1 MAFLEFAHILWE
13 ATKPTIVLTDN
24 KSVTR
29 FFQTKA
35 IPPALWNACDYVLQ
49 FNFKIAHIAGSV
61 NTAADFL
68 SRLELKV
75 TEKICLKIREDIQT
89 TPIEVT
95 TSSSDV
101 ADEEQIFFTSAD
113 DAKESEEQTLE
124 RKEQSRRNAKQWAA
138 NEGLHTLKTSVREFT
153 KIDGN
158 TTSYSING
166 IKATA
171 RIRVEQDVDL
181 VLKNLKLKI
190 LGQPFDEVLLMT
202 DSRYKNYKANEDRI
216 ILKDS
221 LLYRKYF
228 GETGSVKY
236 YQILIP
242 KQLVKEVLRSLH
254 GEFGEHPGIFKTII
268 ACREKYYFPKM
279 AQLIREWVM
288 SCEQCIR
295 ESRIH
300 PSLTRPP
307 LQNPNEH
314 ITAPEDAIQIDLVPE
329 LPPSGG
335 YENIVTAMVVF
346 SRYLFAYPTANQD
359 AKTIAKVLIN
369 IMTKHA
375 YLPTTLIS
383 DEGTA
388 FTSHVIKEVAGV
400 LGVTLK
406 HATTKHAQTIGLLE
420 RSHASIKKALKIET
434 GERRSLWHKYV
445 NIAVLNYNTSYH
457 ISIGCEPSRV
467 FHGRIPYNILD
478 LKLGIRPQQQPI
490 PTSQIAQDILE
501 QTEMIHQDVRKN
513 TMQAYIK
520 YKAYY
525 DKKANASKLNE
536 ADYVY
541 ILQPKADHQGSKIP
555 FTEFRWVGPYIVQ
568 KVLPNNNYLIR
579 KIGTNKTQ
587 LLHRMRMRQF
597 TPRQPPA
604 DIIIKPHEY
613 KSDPEMSLHHDDL
626 YARAW
631 EYDFEQPI
639 FDAENDNEAPPNQR
653 EIQVQSDLSTEETRN
668 TQGTTHQCSPEIFPP
683 TDEIDDVADTYTHVE
698 PDVGISSEKQEDRL
712 SNPRSSKYNLRHN
725 QKPNCNDDYRY

>member
-1 MAFLEFAHILWE
+1 M
-13 ATKPTIVLTDN
+13 
-24 KSVTR
+24 
-29 FFQTKA
+29 
-35 IPPALWNACDYVLQ
+35 LQ

-75 TEKICLKIREDIQT
+75 TEKIRLKIREDIQT

-113 DAKESEEQTLE
+113 DATESEELTLE
-124 RKEQSRRNAKQWAA
+124 RKEQSRQNAKQWAA
-138 NEGLHTLKTSVREFT
+138 NEELLALKTSVKEFT

-158 TTSYSING
+158 TTSYSMNG
-166 IKATA
+166 IKANA
-171 RIRVEQDVDL
+171 RIRVDQDVDL

-216 ILKDS
+216 ILKDG

-254 GEFGEHPGIFKTII
+254 GEFGKHPGIFKTII

-279 AQLIREWVM
+279 AQLIREWVI
-288 SCEQCIR
+288 SCEQCIT
-295 ESRIH
+295 ESRID

-307 LQNPNEH
+307 LQNPNEQ

-335 YENIVTAMVVF
+335 YENIVTAMDVF
-346 SRYLFAYPTANQD
+346 SRHLFAYPTTNQD

-369 IMTKHA
+369 IITKHA

-383 DEGTA
+383 DKSTA

-420 RSHASIKKALKIET
+420 RSHASIKKALKIES

-457 ISIGCEPSRV
+457 TSIGCEPSRV

-478 LKLGIRPQQQPI
+478 LKLGIRPQRQPI

-501 QTEMIHQDVRKN
+501 PTEMIHQDVRKN

-525 DKKANASKLNE
+525 DKKANASKLKE

-555 FTEFRWVGPYIVQ
+555 FTEFRWVGPYIIE
-568 KVLPNNNYLIR
+568 KALPNNNYLVR

-597 TPRQPPA
+597 TPRQQPA
-604 DIIIKPHEY
+604 DITVKPQDY
-613 KSDPEMSLHHDDL
+613 KSDREVNINHDDL

-639 FDAENDNEAPPNQR
+639 FGAENDNAAPPNPR
-653 EIQVQSDLSTEETRN
+653 EIPLQSDFSTEEMRN
-668 TQGTTHQCSPEIFPP
+668 TQGATHECSPEIFPP
-683 TDEIDDVADTYTHVE
+683 TDETSDVADTYNMWNQMWGQARNNKEIARTTPAAPNTTCVITRSRIAMTTTDINLSVE
-698 PDVGISSEKQEDRL
+698 QVCSTYCARRHPSKCV
-712 SNPRSSKYNLRHN
+712 PRSAHVGA
-725 QKPNCNDDYRY
+725 P